1 MIRKISAIIFSVFLM
16 LPLSVSAEIEIF
28 KIGYVVVEKI
38 LKEAPQTAASN
49 KKLEKEF
56 KSRTDG
62 LQKKVKSIQKQEKD
76 FNKNSV
82 TMSATDRQKAQKKI
96 QNSKIE
102 IQRIE
107 RELREDIDI
116 RRREEIGK
124 LQQKINEAIEEMAKT
139 DKYDLILYQ
148 GVAYA
153 SKEIELAFAESKEEI
168 LSTVILGEEALP
180 PTTSAN
186 SEHLNSFNIHIH
198 FYFVLPKTL
207 ISLSVISISFEA

>member
-1 MIRKISAIIFSVFLM
+1 MMIREFSAMLFSIFLLLPLTISAEM
-16 LPLSVSAEIEIF
+16 EIF
-28 KIGYVVVEKI
+28 KIGYVVVEKV
-38 LKEAPQTAASN
+38 LKDAPQTAASN

-62 LQKKVKSIQKQEKD
+62 LQKKVKAIQKQEKD

-82 TMSATDRQKAQKKI
+82 TMASADRQKAQKKI

-124 LQQKINEAIEEMAKT
+124 LQQKINEAIDEMAKT

-153 SKEIELAFAESKEEI
+153 SKEIDITDKLIK
-168 LSTVILGEEALP
+168 VLGN
-180 PTTSAN
+180 T
-186 SEHLNSFNIHIH
+186 
-198 FYFVLPKTL
+198 K
-207 ISLSVISISFEA
+207 

>member
-16 LPLSVSAEIEIF
+16 LPLSVSAEMEIF

-102 IQRIE
+102 I
-107 RELREDIDI
+107 
-116 RRREEIGK
+116 
-124 LQQKINEAIEEMAKT
+124 
-139 DKYDLILYQ
+139 
-148 GVAYA
+148 
-153 SKEIELAFAESKEEI
+153 
-168 LSTVILGEEALP
+168 
-180 PTTSAN
+180 
-186 SEHLNSFNIHIH
+186 
-198 FYFVLPKTL
+198 
-207 ISLSVISISFEA
+207 

>member
-1 MIRKISAIIFSVFLM
+1 MMIRKFSAMLFSIFLL
-16 LPLSVSAEIEIF
+16 LPLAVSAEIEIF
-28 KIGYVVVEKI
+28 KIVYVVVEKV

-62 LQKKVKSIQKQEKD
+62 LQKKVKAIQKQEKD

-82 TMSATDRQKAQKKI
+82 TMTDAERQKAQKKI

-153 SKEIELAFAESKEEI
+153 SKEIDITDKLIKVLSK
-168 LSTVILGEEALP
+168 T
-180 PTTSAN
+180 
-186 SEHLNSFNIHIH
+186 
-198 FYFVLPKTL
+198 K
-207 ISLSVISISFEA
+207 

>member
-1 MIRKISAIIFSVFLM
+1 MIRKFSAMLFSIFLLLPLTISAEM
-16 LPLSVSAEIEIF
+16 EIF
-28 KIGYVVVEKI
+28 KIGYVVVEKV
-38 LKEAPQTAASN
+38 LKDAPQTAASN

-62 LQKKVKSIQKQEKD
+62 LQKKVKAIQKQEKD

-82 TMSATDRQKAQKKI
+82 TMAAADRQKAQKKI

-102 IQRIE
+102 IQRLE

-153 SKEIELAFAESKEEI
+153 SKEIDITDKLIK
-168 LSTVILGEEALP
+168 VLGN
-180 PTTSAN
+180 T
-186 SEHLNSFNIHIH
+186 
-198 FYFVLPKTL
+198 K
-207 ISLSVISISFEA
+207 

>member
-1 MIRKISAIIFSVFLM
+1 MIRKFSAMLFSIFLLLPLTISAEM
-16 LPLSVSAEIEIF
+16 EIF
-28 KIGYVVVEKI
+28 KIGYVVVEKV
-38 LKEAPQTAASN
+38 LKDAPQTAASN

-62 LQKKVKSIQKQEKD
+62 LQKKVKAIQKQEKD

-82 TMSATDRQKAQKKI
+82 TMAAADRQKAQKKI

-116 RRREEIGK
+116 RSREEIGK

-153 SKEIELAFAESKEEI
+153 SKEIDITDKLIK
-168 LSTVILGEEALP
+168 VLGN
-180 PTTSAN
+180 T
-186 SEHLNSFNIHIH
+186 
-198 FYFVLPKTL
+198 K
-207 ISLSVISISFEA
+207 

>member
-1 MIRKISAIIFSVFLM
+1 MIRKFSAMLFSIFLLLPLTISAEMEV
-16 LPLSVSAEIEIF
+16 F
-28 KIGYVVVEKI
+28 KIGYVVVEKV
-38 LKEAPQTAASN
+38 LKDAPQTAASN

-62 LQKKVKSIQKQEKD
+62 LQKKVKAIQKQEKD

-82 TMSATDRQKAQKKI
+82 TMAAADRQKAQKKI

-153 SKEIELAFAESKEEI
+153 SKEIDITDKLIK
-168 LSTVILGEEALP
+168 VLGN
-180 PTTSAN
+180 T
-186 SEHLNSFNIHIH
+186 
-198 FYFVLPKTL
+198 K
-207 ISLSVISISFEA
+207 

>member
-1 MIRKISAIIFSVFLM
+1 MMIRKFSAMLFSIFLL
-16 LPLSVSAEIEIF
+16 LPLSVSAEMEIF
-28 KIGYVVVEKI
+28 KIGYVVVERV

-62 LQKKVKSIQKQEKD
+62 LQKKVKAVQKQEKD

-82 TMSATDRQKAQKKI
+82 TMAAADRQEGQKKI

-153 SKEIELAFAESKEEI
+153 SKEIDITDKLIK
-168 LSTVILGEEALP
+168 VLGN
-180 PTTSAN
+180 T
-186 SEHLNSFNIHIH
+186 
-198 FYFVLPKTL
+198 K
-207 ISLSVISISFEA
+207 

>member
-1 MIRKISAIIFSVFLM
+1 MIKKISAILFSMILL
-16 LPLSVSAEIEIF
+16 LPVPVSAEMEIF
-28 KIGYVVVEKI
+28 KIGYVVVERV
-38 LKEAPQTAASN
+38 LKEAPQTASSN

-62 LQKKVKSIQKQEKD
+62 LQKKVKLIQTQEKD
-76 FNKNSV
+76 FKKNNV
-82 TMSATDRQKAQKKI
+82 TMTSDERQKAQKKI

-139 DKYDLILYQ
+139 EKYDLILYQ

-153 SKEIELAFAESKEEI
+153 SKEIDITDKLIKVLSK
-168 LSTVILGEEALP
+168 T
-180 PTTSAN
+180 
-186 SEHLNSFNIHIH
+186 
-198 FYFVLPKTL
+198 K
-207 ISLSVISISFEA
+207 

>member
-1 MIRKISAIIFSVFLM
+1 MIRKFSAIIFSIFLL
-16 LPLSVSAEIEIF
+16 LPLTVSAETEIF

-62 LQKKVKSIQKQEKD
+62 LQKKVKAIQKQEKD

-82 TMSATDRQKAQKKI
+82 TMAAPDRQKAQKKI
-96 QNSKIE
+96 QNAKIE

-139 DKYDLILYQ
+139 EKYDLILYQ

-153 SKEIELAFAESKEEI
+153 SKEIDITDELIK
-168 LSTVILGEEALP
+168 
-180 PTTSAN
+180 
-186 SEHLNSFNIHIH
+186 
-198 FYFVLPKTL
+198 VLAKTK
-207 ISLSVISISFEA
+207 

>member
-1 MIRKISAIIFSVFLM
+1 MMIRKFSAVFFSIFLL
-16 LPLSVSAEIEIF
+16 LPLSVSAEMEIF
-28 KIGYVVVEKI
+28 KIGYVVVERV
-38 LKEAPQTAASN
+38 LQEAPQTAASN
-49 KKLEKEF
+49 KELEKEF

-62 LQKKVKSIQKQEKD
+62 LQKKVKGIQKQEKD

-82 TMSATDRQKAQKKI
+82 TMSAADRQKAQKKI

-124 LQQKINEAIEEMAKT
+124 LQAKINEAIEEMAKT

-153 SKEIELAFAESKEEI
+153 SKEIDITDKLIK
-168 LSTVILGEEALP
+168 VLG
-180 PTTSAN
+180 
-186 SEHLNSFNIHIH
+186 
-198 FYFVLPKTL
+198 KTK
-207 ISLSVISISFEA
+207 

>member
-1 MIRKISAIIFSVFLM
+1 MLIKFSGILFSIFLM
-16 LPLSVSAEIEIF
+16 LPLSVSAEMEIF
-28 KIGYVVVEKI
+28 KIGYVVVEKV

-62 LQKKVKSIQKQEKD
+62 LQKKVKAVQKQEKD
-76 FNKNSV
+76 YNKNSV
-82 TMSATDRQKAQKKI
+82 TMAAADRQKTQKKI
-96 QNSKIE
+96 QNLKIE

-139 DKYDLILYQ
+139 EKYDLILYQ

-153 SKEIELAFAESKEEI
+153 SEEI
-168 LSTVILGEEALP
+168 DITDKLIKVLG
-180 PTTSAN
+180 
-186 SEHLNSFNIHIH
+186 
-198 FYFVLPKTL
+198 KTK
-207 ISLSVISISFEA
+207 

>member
-1 MIRKISAIIFSVFLM
+1 MIRKLSAIFFSIVLL
-16 LPLSVSAEIEIF
+16 LPLSVTAEVEIF

-38 LKEAPQTAASN
+38 LKQAPQTAASN

-62 LQKKVKSIQKQEKD
+62 LKKKVKDIQEQEKD

-82 TMSATDRQKAQKKI
+82 TMTAAERQKSQKKI

-124 LQQKINEAIEEMAKT
+124 LQQKINEAIEEMAKA

-153 SKEIELAFAESKEEI
+153 SKQIDITDKLIKVLSK
-168 LSTVILGEEALP
+168 T
-180 PTTSAN
+180 
-186 SEHLNSFNIHIH
+186 
-198 FYFVLPKTL
+198 K
-207 ISLSVISISFEA
+207 

>member
-1 MIRKISAIIFSVFLM
+1 MIRKISAIFFSIFLL
-16 LPLSVSAEIEIF
+16 LPMSVSAEKEIF
-28 KIGYVVVEKI
+28 KIGYVVVEKV

-76 FNKNSV
+76 FNKNNV
-82 TMSATDRQKAQKKI
+82 TMTATERQKAQKEI
-96 QNSKIE
+96 QNAKIE

-124 LQQKINEAIEEMAKT
+124 LQQKINEAIEDLAENE
-139 DKYDLILYQ
+139 KYDLILYQ
-148 GVAYA
+148 GVAFA
-153 SKEIELAFAESKEEI
+153 SKEIDITNKLIKVLSK
-168 LSTVILGEEALP
+168 T
-180 PTTSAN
+180 
-186 SEHLNSFNIHIH
+186 
-198 FYFVLPKTL
+198 K
-207 ISLSVISISFEA
+207 

>member
-1 MIRKISAIIFSVFLM
+1 MIRKFSAMLFSIFLL
-16 LPLSVSAEIEIF
+16 LPLSVSAEMEIF
-28 KIGYVVVEKI
+28 KIGYVVVEKV
-38 LKEAPQTAASN
+38 LKDAPQTAASN

-62 LQKKVKSIQKQEKD
+62 LQKKVKAIQKQEKD

-82 TMSATDRQKAQKKI
+82 TMAAADRQKAQKKI

-139 DKYDLILYQ
+139 EKYDLILYQ
-148 GVAYA
+148 GVAFA
-153 SKEIELAFAESKEEI
+153 SKEIDITDKLIKVLSK
-168 LSTVILGEEALP
+168 T
-180 PTTSAN
+180 
-186 SEHLNSFNIHIH
+186 
-198 FYFVLPKTL
+198 K
-207 ISLSVISISFEA
+207 

>member
-1 MIRKISAIIFSVFLM
+1 MIKKISVIFFTIFLL
-16 LPLSVSAEIEIF
+16 LPLPDLAEMEIF
-28 KIGYVVVEKI
+28 KIGYVVIEKV
-38 LKEAPQTAASN
+38 LKNAPQTAASN

-62 LQKKVKSIQKQEKD
+62 LQKKVKAIQKQEKD

-82 TMSATDRQKAQKKI
+82 TMAAADRQKEQKKI

-153 SKEIELAFAESKEEI
+153 SKEIDITDKLIK
-168 LSTVILGEEALP
+168 VLG
-180 PTTSAN
+180 
-186 SEHLNSFNIHIH
+186 
-198 FYFVLPKTL
+198 KTK
-207 ISLSVISISFEA
+207 

>member
-1 MIRKISAIIFSVFLM
+1 MIRKFSAMLFSIFLL
-16 LPLSVSAEIEIF
+16 LPLTVSAEMEIF
-28 KIGYVVVEKI
+28 KIGYVVVEKV
-38 LKEAPQTAASN
+38 LKDAPQTAASN

-62 LQKKVKSIQKQEKD
+62 LQKKVKAIQKQEKD

-82 TMSATDRQKAQKKI
+82 TMAAADRQKAQKKI

-124 LQQKINEAIEEMAKT
+124 LQAKINEAIEEMDKK

-153 SKEIELAFAESKEEI
+153 SKEIDITDKLIK
-168 LSTVILGEEALP
+168 VLG
-180 PTTSAN
+180 
-186 SEHLNSFNIHIH
+186 
-198 FYFVLPKTL
+198 KTK
-207 ISLSVISISFEA
+207 

>member
-153 SKEIELAFAESKEEI
+153 SKEIDITDKLIK
-168 LSTVILGEEALP
+168 VLG
-180 PTTSAN
+180 
-186 SEHLNSFNIHIH
+186 
-198 FYFVLPKTL
+198 KTK
-207 ISLSVISISFEA
+207 